1 MHLSVRAWLYAEKTI
16 GWNGVCVSQSFGE
29 LVGGFSGI
37 NPMKV
42 PTQQHTNACWF
53 QPIGNWNKQLV

>member
-1 MHLSVRAWLYAEKTI
+1 LVHLSVRAWLYARKL
-16 GWNGVCVSQSFGE
+16 
-29 LVGGFSGI
+29 LVGMACVLAKALASWLGFHGI